1 MESDTDDTA
10 DVFQSNNPTAP
21 VIPPSHIS
29 RIFSRLK
36 RKKKKK
42 KPAVPVYK
50 LFSFASPL
58 DIFLICIACI
68 CSAGIGAIQPA
79 SIIFF
84 GSFVSNLTEQ
94 LSNPTDLLNATMP
107 MILTYVYIGTA
118 SLVAAYIARACWIFT
133 GENQTRRIRQKYM
146 HSILR
151 QDMSWFDKAG
161 DGSLTTRL
169 ASDTQLIQDGISERF
184 GDLITGFAQF
194 VSGIVIAFSK
204 GWQLA
209 VIILAILPL
218 MLGSVIVLGYYTTK
232 LTLDAQASYADAG
245 TVAEQVFAGI
255 RTVYAFSLQKR
266 FSERYDVELDKAK
279 HAGVNRGKV
288 VGFFFGLFVFILFCS
303 YGLSL
308 WYGSQLVVRGTLQG
322 STVLVVFFS
331 MMMGSM
337 ALIQLPTSL
346 VSISSA
352 SGAAY
357 SIFETIHRVPSIDT
371 DQSDGLAPDSIVG
384 KVEFRHVLFHYP
396 TRPNQT
402 ILRDL
407 SLTIRPGMTV
417 AFVGPSG
424 SGKSTSVQLLQ
435 RFYDPVDGQ
444 ILLDGN
450 DIREYN
456 PMWLRQNIGVVS
468 QEPVLFNM
476 SIRQNLIMGTY
487 KQVTDQELK
496 EACIKANCH
505 SFITQLSQGYETLVG
520 EQGGMLSGGQK
531 QRIAIARAILKNPT
545 ILLLDE
551 ATSALDTQSER
562 LVQHALDAVSKDRTT
577 IVIAHRLS
585 TIRNSDLIVV
595 MDHGELAEQ
604 GTHEELLDKGGIYA
618 DLVSK
623 QAIATERVDQH
634 HHPSALEKEIED
646 PNELLYQEKKE
657 VHQQQEQYKQQQ
669 QDSAF
674 QVTIQK
680 GTSISPTATVVQA
693 ENKDGYAPISDQH
706 KEIDAYELKLKKM
719 ADKKKQM
726 KKQRAPM
733 LKVVRQ
739 MRPEWP
745 LLGVGLLCSAI
756 SGATSPCYAL
766 AFSKVITLITSPNNV
781 AAIAPGPFQGANLFA
796 FFFFIIG
803 IGAFVGHGGQLAIF
817 NLAGERYTKRLRS
830 EIFRAYMKQEIGF
843 FDQSDNTVGALTS
856 KLSIDAKNVNE
867 MVTMVWGD
875 VTQLIVTAIVGLIIA
890 FSNSWLLTLIILCM
904 APFIISATNYESLIH
919 RGFEDKTKRANQ
931 ESGEVAGEAIK
942 EIRTVVSLNR
952 QKYFEDK
959 YYKATERPH
968 RLAMRKAY
976 LSSIGYALLQGI
988 MIYTNAVAFYA
999 GVRLIMGKYIDF
1011 NQMFISM
1018 TAIMITARS
1027 VGRGSVFASTYAKAK
1042 YSAIAS
1048 FEIIERHPTI
1058 DPDLEGIEPSQSTIR
1073 GDVGFENVGFS
1084 YPTRPDHQIFSGEF
1098 NMDTL
1103 AGQTVALVGPSGCG
1117 KSTTIGLLERWY
1129 DPFCGK
1135 VSLDDKD
1142 VRTFEL
1148 HNLRSHMALV
1158 GQEPVLFDYS
1168 IGDNIRFGVCDDD
1181 SSSGNNNN
1189 GGGNIPSQAD
1199 VEAAAKGS
1207 NIHDFING
1215 LPDGYATRVGDKG
1228 SQLSGGQKQRI
1239 AIARALMRQPRLLLL
1254 DEATSALDS
1263 DSEKVVQE
1271 AIDAILVQGGRTTI
1285 TIAHR
1290 LSTIQNAHLI
1300 CVVKDGR
1307 VVEQGTH
1314 WDLLDLGGVYSQ
1326 LVREQSLQA
1335 H

>member
-1 MESDTDDTA
+1 MESDTE
-10 DVFQSNNPTAP
+10 DVTNVLQNNPTAP
-21 VIPPSHIS
+21 VLPPHIP
-29 RIFSRLK
+29 RILSRLK

-42 KPAVPVYK
+42 PAVPVHK

-58 DIFLICIACI
+58 DFVLISIACI
-68 CSAGIGAIQPA
+68 CSAGIGAIHPA

-84 GSFVSNLTEQ
+84 GAFLENLTEQ

-107 MILTYVYIGTA
+107 LILIYVYIGTGT
-118 SLVAAYIARACWIFT
+118 LVAAYIARACWTIT
-133 GENQTRRIRQKYM
+133 GENQTRRIRQRYM
-146 HSILR
+146 HAVLR
-151 QDMSWFDKAG
+151 QDMSWFDRSE

-169 ASDTQLIQDGISERF
+169 VSDTQLVQDGISEKF
-184 GDLITGFAQF
+184 GDLITGVAQF
-194 VSGIVIAFSK
+194 VCGIVVAFVK

-209 VIILAILPL
+209 VIILATLPL
-218 MLGSVIVLGYYTTK
+218 MFGAVVVLGYFTTK
-232 LTLDAQASYADAG
+232 LTLNSQASYADAG

-266 FSERYDVELDKAK
+266 FSQRYDVELEKAK
-279 HAGVNRGKV
+279 LAGIKRGKI
-288 VGFFFGLFVFILFCS
+288 VGFFFGLFMFILYCS

-308 WYGSQLVVRGTLQG
+308 WYGSQLVIRGTLTG

-346 VSISSA
+346 IAVSSA

-357 SIFETIHRVPSIDT
+357 KIFETINRVPDIDS
-371 DQSDGLAPDSIVG
+371 DQVGGLAPENMVG
-384 KVEFRHVLFHYP
+384 KVEFRHVQFHYP
-396 TRPNQT
+396 TRPDQT
-402 ILRDL
+402 ILKDL
-407 SLTIRPGMTV
+407 SLTINQGMTV

-435 RFYDPVDGQ
+435 RFYDPVKGQ
-444 ILLDGN
+444 ILLDGK
-450 DIREYN
+450 DLVEYN

-476 SIRQNLIMGTY
+476 SIRQNLMMGTS
-487 KQVTDQELK
+487 KQVTDQELE
-496 EACIKANCH
+496 EACMKANCH
-505 SFITQLSQGYETLVG
+505 SFITQLPQGYDTLVG

-562 LVQHALDAVSKDRTT
+562 LVQHALDAASKDRTT

-604 GTHEELLDKGGIYA
+604 GTHEGLLDKGGIYA
-618 DLVSK
+618 SLVSK
-623 QAIATERVDQH
+623 QAIATERVDL
-634 HHPSALEKEIED
+634 HHPPALEKEI
-646 PNELLYQEKKE
+646 Q
-657 VHQQQEQYKQQQ
+657 QQQE
-669 QDSAF
+669 SAF
-674 QVTIQK
+674 QATVQK
-680 GTSISPTATVVQA
+680 EVGLSPTATLVHN
-693 ENKDGYAPISDQH
+693 ENKDGYHLVSNDQRD
-706 KEIDAYELKLKKM
+706 IDAYELKLQRM
-719 ADKKKQM
+719 AEKKKQM
-726 KKQRAPM
+726 KKQKAPI
-733 LKVVRQ
+733 LKILRQ
-739 MRPEWP
+739 VQPEWP
-745 LLGVGLLCSAI
+745 FLGVGLLCSAV
-756 SGATSPCYAL
+756 SGATTPCFAL
-766 AFSKVITLITSPNNV
+766 AFAKVITLITSPNV

-817 NLAGERYTKRLRS
+817 NVVGERYTKRLRS
-830 EIFRAYMKQEIGF
+830 EIFRAYMRQEIGF
-843 FDQSDNTVGALTS
+843 FDQSDNTIGALTS

-867 MVTMVWGD
+867 LITKVWGD
-875 VTQLIVTAIVGLIIA
+875 LTQLLVTAVIGLIIA

-904 APFIISATNYESLIH
+904 APFIISATSYESRIYH
-919 RGFEDKTKRANQ
+919 GFEDKTKRANQ

-952 QKYFEDK
+952 QGYFEDK

-988 MIYTNAVAFYA
+988 MLYTNAVAFYA

-1018 TAIMITARS
+1018 MEIMFTAQS

-1048 FEIIERHPTI
+1048 FEIIDRQPTI
-1058 DPDLEGIEPSQSTIR
+1058 DPDLEGIEPDQSTIK
-1073 GDVGFENVGFS
+1073 GDVGFKDVGFS

-1098 NMDTL
+1098 NMAAR

-1135 VSLDDKD
+1135 VCLDDKD
-1142 VRTFEL
+1142 VRSFEL
-1148 HNLRSHMALV
+1148 QNLRSHMALV

-1168 IGDNIRFGVCDDD
+1168 IGDNIRFGVCDDQPE
-1181 SSSGNNNN
+1181 
-1189 GGGNIPSQAD
+1189 PSQAD
-1199 VEAAAKGS
+1199 VEVAAKAA
-1207 NIHDFING
+1207 NIHGFIKG
-1215 LPDGYATRVGDKG
+1215 LPDGYDTRVGDKG

-1263 DSEKVVQE
+1263 DSEKIVQE
-1271 AIDAILVQGGRTTI
+1271 AIDNILVQGGRTTI

-1290 LSTIQNAHLI
+1290 LSTVQASNAHLI

-1314 WDLLDLGGVYSQ
+1314 WELLDLGGVYSQ
-1326 LVREQSLQA
+1326 LVHEQSLQA
-1335 H
+1335 HH